1 MSTTIIKASS
11 SKTPKSLV
19 VLTPN
24 QIYNVQSTD
33 TGVAGSPGSTVVL
46 LDSANWVALSG
57 AIANL
62 DLSQSIFNYSFISNG
77 VGGAYVYT
85 NMGHLLA
92 NISSSTSGMHVMF
105 GDQSALT
112 LSTNANGMAQIHYDK
127 VQLTPNL
134 SPQFQYHSAGFQ
146 RK

>member
-77 VGGAYVYT
+77 VGVHMCTQIWGICWP
-85 NMGHLLA
+85 
-92 NISSSTSGMHVMF
+92 ISAVAPVACM
-105 GDQSALT
+105 
-112 LSTNANGMAQIHYDK
+112 
-127 VQLTPNL
+127 
-134 SPQFQYHSAGFQ
+134 
-146 RK
+146 